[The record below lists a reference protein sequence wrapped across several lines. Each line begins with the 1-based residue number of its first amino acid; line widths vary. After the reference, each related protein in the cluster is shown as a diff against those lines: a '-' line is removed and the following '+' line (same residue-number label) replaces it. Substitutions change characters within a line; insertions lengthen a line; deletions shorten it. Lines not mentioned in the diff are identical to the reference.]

1 LYLLYWGFTIVSSM
15 VGYLGNKLDMIVHHL
30 AVMKAECNIYG
41 VKKDNKHYFVPDM
54 LDQAKKEGFASCKYC
69 IQD

>member
-1 LYLLYWGFTIVSSM
+1 
-15 VGYLGNKLDMIVHHL
+15 MIVHHL